1 MTNRNTLD
9 LRKAARDEQGK
20 IIPNETYR
28 DSSGSVTSREASLST
43 PSTLE
48 RIYITVRDANGEWR
62 TRADIAAAVG
72 LKKSP
77 YLHGLIEQLVRD
89 GWIERYVGQSL
100 SRNMVMYWYRL
111 PDVGTA
117 Q

>member
-1 MTNRNTLD
+1 MIKGVLD
-9 LRKAARDEQGK
+9 LRNAARDEKGK
-20 IIPNETYR
+20 IDPHATYR
-28 DSSGSVTSREASLST
+28 DSKGSVTSRAVSLSE

-48 RIYITVRDANGEWR
+48 KIFMTVRDANGAWL
-62 TRADIAAAVG
+62 TRAEIAKALD

-89 GWIERYVGQSL
+89 GWIERYVGQSA

-111 PDVGTA
+111 PDVGAA